1 MSVDET
7 TWTRLSSGTVS
18 QRVEEQIELAIR
30 SGRIQPGERLPPERE
45 FAAMLGVSRPT
56 VRQAIGT
63 LKARGILRVVH
74 GRGVFVAEPPTA
86 RELRSALASQQ
97 HTVSE
102 LFAMREVLEAPAASW
117 AAERQDPATLHRVQT
132 VLDELNTAMDET
144 PRDFDRLQRLDAS
157 FHLAIVEAAGNKFL
171 QQTVGVLQAI
181 LNEGMQTTL
190 MIPGRI
196 ERSRADHQ
204 RILEALLAGRKK
216 AARDA
221 AVSHVRAARDS
232 ALLRLHEQSDDER

>member
-1 MSVDET
+1 MSVDGA

-30 SGRIQPGERLPPERE
+30 SGRIRPGERLPPERE
-45 FAAMLGVSRPT
+45 FAALLGVSRPT

-74 GRGVFVAEPPTA
+74 GRGVFVAEQPTA
-86 RELRSALASQQ
+86 RELRSALANQQ

-117 AAERQDPATLHRVQT
+117 AAERRDPSALQLVQT
-132 VLDELNTAMDET
+132 VLDELNTAMDEV

-157 FHLAIVEAAGNKFL
+157 FHLAIVDAAGNKFL

-190 MIPGRI
+190 MVPGRI
-196 ERSRADHQ
+196 EQSRADHQ
-204 RILEALLAGRKK
+204 LILDALLAGRKK
-216 AARDA
+216 AAREA
-221 AVSHVRAARDS
+221 ALRHVRAARDA
-232 ALLRLHEQSDDER
+232 ALHRLHEQADDE